1 MAEKRKKFYCF
12 VDETGQDTNGHFFLV
27 AVVIKESEKIE
38 ILEKQ
43 LLSLEKT
50 SGKGIAKWRRTDLK
64 AKKLYLEG
72 LLNLKELFGSICYS
86 SYENSKNYT
95 PLVSLTIAKA
105 LLQKTP
111 ENRAVKIIIDG
122 LNDKEKDIV
131 RSELKKLKIRYENIR
146 GMRDESSVFLRLSD
160 AIAGFLREVWE
171 KIPYTKDY
179 LRTME
184 KQGVVSLV

>member
-1 MAEKRKKFYCF
+1 MGKGKKFYCF
-12 VDETGQDTNGHFFLV
+12 VDETGQDTGGKFFLV

-50 SGKGIAKWRRTDLK
+50 SGKRIAKWRRTDLK

-72 LLNLKELFGSICYS
+72 LLNLKELFGAISYS
-86 SYENSKNYT
+86 SYENSKNYI
-95 PLVSLTIAKA
+95 PLVSLAIAKT
-105 LLQKTP
+105 LLQRTP
-111 ENRAVKIIIDG
+111 EDRIVKIIIDG
-122 LNDKEKDIV
+122 LNDKERDAV
-131 RSELKKLKIRYENIR
+131 RSELKKLKIHYEKIR

-184 KQGVVSLV
+184 KQGVISLV